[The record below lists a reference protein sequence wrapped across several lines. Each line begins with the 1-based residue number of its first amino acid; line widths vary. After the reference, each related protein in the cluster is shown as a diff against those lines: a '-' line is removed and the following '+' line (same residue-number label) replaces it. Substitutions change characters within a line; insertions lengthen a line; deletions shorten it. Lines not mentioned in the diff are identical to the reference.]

1 MWGVLAAGAVL
12 LAMAIVIFVRLRL
25 DDHPRLRPVADR
37 KPMPAMRLNLLT
49 GETWSLSDHH
59 GEVVAINYWATWCGP
74 CWQETP
80 MLVRLSHE
88 YGKRGFLIVGV
99 ATDERNSAEIPPA
112 VRRFVEKLHVDY
124 PIAITAPM
132 SQLAYAMDG
141 LPTTIL
147 VDREGRVAQTYVGAV
162 NEARFRRDLD
172 ALLKEQP
179 Y

>member
-1 MWGVLAAGAVL
+1 
-12 LAMAIVIFVRLRL
+12 
-25 DDHPRLRPVADR
+25 
-37 KPMPAMRLNLLT
+37 
-49 GETWSLSDHH
+49 
-59 GEVVAINYWATWCGP
+59 
-74 CWQETP
+74 